1 MLLFLILLFFGS
13 RLTPYLC
20 LLLLPPNIEKILLLG
35 YNKLEVVA
43 ATNEYIFC
51 GKSVGAIPTDFF
63 WRSSNH

>member
-1 MLLFLILLFFGS
+1 M
-13 RLTPYLC
+13 
-20 LLLLPPNIEKILLLG
+20 LLLG

-63 WRSSNH
+63 GEARIIRPPFH

>member
-1 MLLFLILLFFGS
+1 PICVCLNGVFALIYFS
-13 RLTPYLC
+13 
-20 LLLLPPNIEKILLLG
+20 LLLPPNIEKILLLG